1 MRTFTGTTASGG
13 LTIGP
18 VVRID
23 RGLIGLHRIVS
34 DPYQERALYDAA
46 IVLAKDELA
55 MLRKRAQDPKD
66 ADILLFQ
73 MALLED
79 ESFTN
84 EIGDYIAAGAG
95 SAAAVERAER
105 IFAGR
110 ISNIDDDYIK
120 ERSVDVCDACRRV
133 VDILD
138 GRSRRPLQLDQPS
151 ILAADLFYPSD
162 LFSLDRSMIL
172 GLISDRD
179 SMTSHAAI
187 MARGMGIPALC
198 RLGEGVAK
206 SAEGHT
212 VLLDAE
218 RSSLIVDP
226 TPEQVEEAHRR
237 MEQLQHRRHRPDPLI
252 NKPNRTRD
260 GTAFVIL
267 GSANSSEPSEIR
279 AALDNGA
286 NGGIGLVR
294 TESMILNNFDEE
306 RQVAEY
312 RKLLESAEGWPVV
325 VRLYDPGADDGAPWV
340 QTVQTLAARD
350 SLYKTQMR
358 ALLRAG
364 GSGVLRAVVPM
375 ICGVQGWDECMNSF
389 EEDLPVGCMIE
400 VPASALEVS
409 EIIDHGA
416 RFLYIDL
423 DDLANFIYVQPQNER
438 EERRKTDTPV
448 VKRLVRDV
456 LDAAVARHTDV
467 TLCGIPLNQLD
478 AMPGYM
484 FLGARSFCVENA
496 CLTELK
502 ASLLQLDLSVQRG
515 QEA

>member
-1 MRTFTGTTASGG
+1 M
-13 LTIGP
+13 
-18 VVRID
+18 
-23 RGLIGLHRIVS
+23 
-34 DPYQERALYDAA
+34 ER
-46 IVLAKDELA
+46 
-55 MLRKRAQDPKD
+55 
-66 ADILLFQ
+66 
-73 MALLED
+73 LE
-79 ESFTN
+79 
-84 EIGDYIAAGAG
+84 
-95 SAAAVERAER
+95 
-105 IFAGR
+105 
-110 ISNIDDDYIK
+110 
-120 ERSVDVCDACRRV
+120 RR
-133 VDILD
+133 
-138 GRSRRPLQLDQPS
+138 RQ
-151 ILAADLFYPSD
+151 
-162 LFSLDRSMIL
+162 
-172 GLISDRD
+172 
-179 SMTSHAAI
+179 
-187 MARGMGIPALC
+187 
-198 RLGEGVAK
+198 
-206 SAEGHT
+206 
-212 VLLDAE
+212 
-218 RSSLIVDP
+218 
-226 TPEQVEEAHRR
+226 
-237 MEQLQHRRHRPDPLI
+237 RPDPLV

-294 TESMILNNFDEE
+294 TESMILNNYDEE

-340 QTVQTLAARD
+340 QTVQTLADRD

-375 ICGVQGWDECMNSF
+375 ICGVQGWDACLHNFEECKRELRREGIPF
-389 EEDLPVGCMIE
+389 DEDLPVGCMIE
-400 VPASALEVS
+400 VPASALEAA
-409 EIIDHGA
+409 EIVDHGA

-448 VKRLVRDV
+448 VKRLVQDV
-456 LDAAVARHTDV
+456 LDAAAARNTDV

-484 FLGARSFCVENA
+484 YLGARSFCVENA

-502 ASLLQLDLSVQRG
+502 ASLLKLDLSGQRG